1 MIRIIWRLI
10 VRIRLK
16 LFGGKVRWVLLQA
29 CEGKYNEASHL
40 VTRLMDTLY
49 PRVSKLFRGRGVQI
63 VPSNLYYRACYEN
76 IKNCI
81 KDKDVKD
88 STLLK
93 LLRSNHETFC
103 AIWYHLYNLILPVPC
118 ISESCIE
125 IKIKLNF
132 YFHTSLWCLKR
143 FYEGLKGLHKTF

>member
-10 VRIRLK
+10 IRIRLK
-16 LFGGKVRWVLLQA
+16 LFWGKVRWVLLQA
-29 CEGKYNEASHL
+29 CERKNIEASHL

-49 PRVSKLFRGRGVQI
+49 PSVSKLFRGGGVQI

-76 IKNCI
+76 FKNCI

-88 STLLK
+88 STL
-93 LLRSNHETFC
+93 RANHETFC

-132 YFHTSLWCLKR
+132 SFHTSLWCLKR
-143 FYEGLKGLHKTF
+143 FYEGL